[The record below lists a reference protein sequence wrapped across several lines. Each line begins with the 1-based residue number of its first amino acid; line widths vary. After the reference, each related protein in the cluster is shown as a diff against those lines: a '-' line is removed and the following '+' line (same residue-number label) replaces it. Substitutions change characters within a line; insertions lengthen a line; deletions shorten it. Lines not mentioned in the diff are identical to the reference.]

1 MGLDLSGVHKYIRVE
16 GTTEAKLVSVHPAIT
31 ISVKGYPKVYLQ
43 DGGIYYAS
51 GDVVDTLPKKVRDA
65 IKNLSKEAKESVG
78 FTDIKKPVSLHAI
91 AKKALEITAEAS
103 SAIEK

>member
-1 MGLDLSGVHKYIRVE
+1 MGLDLAGVHKYVRIE

-51 GDVVDTLPKKVRDA
+51 GEAVDTLPKKIRDA
-65 IKNLSKEAKESVG
+65 IKHLSKEAKESVG
-78 FTDIKKPVSLHAI
+78 FAEVKKSGSLHAVD
-91 AKKALEITAEAS
+91 KKALEITAEEV